1 MFRSDEQQRFYQL
14 IARHMA
20 EQDGPLLLE
29 GGTGIG
35 KTRAYLA
42 AIAESDKRIA
52 VVLPTY
58 QLIDQ
63 VLNSDDLKATGVEA
77 SAFRR
82 ADLFE
87 HHRDYLANKE
97 QVAEAR
103 VMLCTSASVL
113 IDQRLRGGYN
123 RVTTRDYIVFD
134 EADQLP
140 AAAGLQR
147 DMRVVAIEFK
157 DARIAVSDAKSAI
170 HALLQESNLDPEL
183 RGRASLI
190 AEALNDPAWYKK
202 SRYQR

>member
-42 AIAESDKRIA
+42 AIAESDQRIA

-77 SAFRR
+77 AAFRR

-87 HHRDYLANKE
+87 HRRDYLANTLKE
-97 QVAEAR
+97 MAELGESDLLLEE
-103 VMLCTSASVL
+103 VMML
-113 IDQRLRGGYN
+113 IDAADEDGG
-123 RVTTRDYIVFD
+123 
-134 EADQLP
+134 L
-140 AAAGLQR
+140 
-147 DMRVVAIEFK
+147 
-157 DARIAVSDAKSAI
+157 
-170 HALLQESNLDPEL
+170 
-183 RGRASLI
+183 
-190 AEALNDPAWYKK
+190 
-202 SRYQR
+202 